1 MSWNYR
7 VIEHED
13 EDVKFYQ
20 IHEVYYDK
28 DGNPESMT
36 EDASLP
42 FGDNVE
48 DSNNNDGNTN
58 NNNNNSSNKRHQ
70 NDTYGSITSADQLFG
85 AAKVEIR
92 YAYAEEDF
100 KKEVINRIDKKE
112 TIDPVSY
119 THLTLPTKA

>member
-48 DSNNNDGNTN
+48 ELNHT
-58 NNNNNSSNKRHQ
+58 
-70 NDTYGSITSADQLFG
+70 
-85 AAKVEIR
+85 
-92 YAYAEEDF
+92 
-100 KKEVINRIDKKE
+100 
-112 TIDPVSY
+112 
-119 THLTLPTKA
+119 

>member
-48 DSNNNDGNTN
+48 ELNHTLI
-58 NNNNNSSNKRHQ
+58 
-70 NDTYGSITSADQLFG
+70 YMISALTKPVLPYTMFD
-85 AAKVEIR
+85 
-92 YAYAEEDF
+92 EEHDKDV
-100 KKEVINRIDKKE
+100 KKTIDK
-112 TIDPVSY
+112 
-119 THLTLPTKA
+119 TLGLLNVRPKD